1 MDEQFEL
8 LLLAPAQR
16 ELEEIARVHLD
27 LVGPQSARRIT
38 DRIYSSLEH
47 LKLFP
52 EMGFKC
58 RDKQLATAGYR
69 TLVCGNY
76 LCFYRQ
82 IGKYV
87 FVHHIVDGRSDYPRL
102 LSDLKAA
109 DDQQPDD

>member
-1 MDEQFEL
+1 MEKQFEL

-16 ELEEIARVHLD
+16 ELEEIARVHLE

-47 LKLFP
+47 LELFP
-52 EMGFKC
+52 EMGFRC
-58 RDKQLATAGYR
+58 RDKQLASLGYR

-102 LSDLKAA
+102 LSDLIGAG
-109 DDQQPDD
+109 DDE